1 MLSVILSFLA
11 NYVRKKPTRMRD
23 IRAGWDK
30 TFYFV
35 GTEAFGQK
43 FRPKQRESDATKNL
57 KNSGNSTL
65 NGWFPN

>member
-1 MLSVILSFLA
+1 MQNSQFMAKCGSV
-11 NYVRKKPTRMRD
+11 
-23 IRAGWDK
+23 DK